1 MKRHS
6 IPHRIG
12 NWSLGVCGLLSLL
25 AVAVAPSA
33 WAGPHPALPKAL
45 KALTEAKTAYVH
57 DASWH
62 TSVRRPVF

>member
-6 IPHRIG
+6 VRHPIG
-12 NWSLGVCGLLSLL
+12 NWSGCGFLSLL
-25 AVAVAPSA
+25 AVLVAASA
-33 WAGPHPALPKAL
+33 GADPHAALPKAL
-45 KALTEAKTAYVH
+45 KALMEAKTAYVH